1 MSGLPAYI
9 WINGSIVPSA
19 QARLSPFDHGF
30 TVGDGVFETLPARQG
45 QPFALRRHWQRLATS
60 CEALGILV
68 PPIETMRNA
77 LIEVMLANGLQEAR
91 LRFTLSSG
99 EGPPSSDKSDSPP
112 TMLAV
117 ATPVPVWP
125 ASSVVVTVPWTRNE
139 NGALA
144 GLKCTSYAENVRALM
159 HAKARGAG
167 EAILGNTKG
176 ELCEGTGSNIFIVQQ
191 GCILTP
197 PLLSGCLPGVTRALV
212 IEACRAASMPVEE
225 RTLPLSVVNEIEE
238 AFITSSTRGV
248 HPVSAING
256 RALRQ
261 VPGELTRKAAQ
272 AFAALAAS
280 HFDP

>member
-1 MSGLPAYI
+1 MMTAMSGLPAYI

-45 QPFALRRHWQRLATS
+45 QPFTLRRHWQRLAVS
-60 CEALGILV
+60 CEALGIPV
-68 PPIETMRNA
+68 PPIEMMRNA
-77 LIEVMLANGLQEAR
+77 LIEVMQANGLQEAR

-99 EGPPSSDKSDSPP
+99 EGPPSSDKSDSPA

-125 ASSVVVTVPWTRNE
+125 ASSAVVTVPWTRNE

-167 EAILGNTKG
+167 EAILGNTRG
-176 ELCEGTGSNIFIVQQ
+176 ELCEGTGSNIFIVQD
-191 GCILTP
+191 GCIHTP
-197 PLLSGCLPGVTRALV
+197 PLLSRALV
-212 IEACRAASMPVEE
+212 IEACRAASVPVEE
-225 RTLPLSVVNEIEE
+225 RTLPIGNLAEVEE
-238 AFITSSTRGV
+238 AFITSSTRNV

-256 RALRQ
+256 RVLKR
-261 VPGELTRKAAQ
+261 VPGELTQKAAQ

-280 HFDP
+280 SFDP